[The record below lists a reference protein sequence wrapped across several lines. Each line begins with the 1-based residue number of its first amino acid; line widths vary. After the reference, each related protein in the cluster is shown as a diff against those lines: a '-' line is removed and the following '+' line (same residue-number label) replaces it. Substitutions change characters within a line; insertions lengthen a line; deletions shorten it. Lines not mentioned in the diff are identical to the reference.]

1 MSNDAS
7 NTSTTQSKAED
18 RIKPTDIPREIRATV
33 AEKLG
38 KEADVFP
45 AKSDSKNGYK
55 GPVIHADKEFIV
67 QAIGKGQ
74 RSAIVHL
81 RNDVEFQGPKLQSR
95 DQNNDLV
102 NRNIQVHY
110 RDGQAKAY
118 PWNPE
123 RAAENQAQT
132 QRKTVDPVEAAKEYA
147 QTAFKTAKQRDA
159 FVAHVQGVQALAAD
173 MAKAPAAPVQEGAK
187 TARSIPVPAK
197 GQDKAS
203 APSLER

>member
-1 MSNDAS
+1 MSNDTSNAS
-7 NTSTTQSKAED
+7 TNQSKAED

-38 KEADVFP
+38 KEADVYP

-55 GPVIHADKEFIV
+55 GPVIHADKDFIV
-67 QAIGKGQ
+67 QAIGKGH

-173 MAKAPAAPVQEGAK
+173 MAKAPTAPVQEGPK

-197 GQDKAS
+197 GQDKAH